1 MLLAALKKIILPHP
15 FSWRPKKKYRP
26 HAFHPRQLKKKSD
39 RTPIADTRQ
48 KKTPHPCFGR
58 PSAPNFHPGWRTS
71 LTLIFVKNRG
81 VSWTLTSWLATLA
94 HFSASLT
101 ASTSSW
107 SSGLSGNFFSEASV
121 INSFRSISS
130 NFCYAEASTAVFTL
144 NAQLSKDSARTLRRW
159 SIEGSSSSVYRYLK
173 QCLLGWH
180 SHKYLALCIHTI
192 LLGLHGQVMAERKHV
207 VLHSSHIRSSSG
219 SSSKASRSASTVPWK
234 NNNFYR

>member
-1 MLLAALKKIILPHP
+1 M
-15 FSWRPKKKYRP
+15 
-26 HAFHPRQLKKKSD
+26 
-39 RTPIADTRQ
+39 
-48 KKTPHPCFGR
+48 
-58 PSAPNFHPGWRTS
+58 
-71 LTLIFVKNRG
+71 
-81 VSWTLTSWLATLA
+81 
-94 HFSASLT
+94 
-101 ASTSSW
+101 
-107 SSGLSGNFFSEASV
+107 

-219 SSSKASRSASTVPWK
+219 SSSKASSSASTVPLSSNCNYCAFYCILPLK
-234 NNNFYR
+234 NKNKKKTPHPSIGALPHPYF